1 MTTNTFNHAQY
12 LHRTL
17 MTAKDEL
24 ETHLRASLQDY
35 IDFLP
40 ERGSLWVP
48 EKYTSA
54 SDYKFITTDGSHFV
68 FETEEFYSYGDNVRD
83 CVELPFGFIEDPEEF
98 KSATLQAIRDA
109 ETKKNKEAAQARV
122 DNLRRQLEAAERALE
137 EETK

>member
-40 ERGSLWVP
+40 ERGLLWVP
-48 EKYTSA
+48 EKYTNA

-68 FETEEFYSYGDNVRD
+68 FETEEF
-83 CVELPFGFIEDPEEF
+83 
-98 KSATLQAIRDA
+98 KSVTLQAIRDA
-109 ETKKNKEAAQARV
+109 EAKSAAQNKEAAQIRV
-122 DNLRRQLEAAERALE
+122 DNLRRQLEVAERALE
-137 EETK
+137 EGTK